1 MSDEPKFCKDCKYFK
16 AYPAT
21 PIPWGGVIG
30 GYDRCEH
37 PSLVNVVFGSQLSI
51 DAASRRD
58 RNSTTGCGYDALQ
71 FEAGVQTPGVLQLI
85 LDTQKEAARKEAA
98 RKVESMENEHT
109 SFMEQQSFLQSCSWW
124 EFWK

>member
-1 MSDEPKFCKDCKYFK
+1 MSDEPKFCKDCKHFK

-37 PSLVNVVFGSQLSI
+37 PSLMNVVFGTQLSI
-51 DAASRRD
+51 DADSRRD

-71 FEAGVQTPGVLQLI
+71 FEAGAQTPGTLQWI
-85 LDTQKEAARKEAA
+85 LDTQRRAVRRAEQRQKERPAYIKQHIFPQPRA
-98 RKVESMENEHT
+98 
-109 SFMEQQSFLQSCSWW
+109 WW